1 MHDYYTSIIVLC
13 WMGLGTLCILVHEHG
28 RIPPEGK
35 RRFYLTYAI
44 VAVSALAEWCGVQ
57 LDGRENLPEWTLR
70 LAKSADYILT
80 PMAGGA
86 LVMQMRLQNIWQK
99 AINTILI
106 VNAGVQLISIPGE
119 WMTVID
125 EHNHYI
131 HGPLFPAYLC
141 ACLAVILLIII
152 QFIHYGR
159 TFKRQNRVSLYSAM
173 LLVVIGIA
181 MQELL
186 SGVRTDY
193 LGMTLGAAMMFI
205 HFTEYSQIAADDMMA
220 EQRVQIML
228 SQIKPHFLYNTLG
241 SIEALCERDPKA
253 AKLATRKFSKYLR
266 GNMNSLGGENLIP
279 FETELQHTRLYLEL
293 EQIRFGDALQ
303 VEYDI
308 GAHDF
313 FIPPLTLEP
322 IVENAVKH
330 GIRANPDGRGAV
342 RISVKEHEDRYEVR
356 VTDDG
361 PGFDPDSFSDDGTHI
376 GIRNVRERLERVCGG
391 RLMIQAAPVRGAA
404 ATIEIPKNGMAGVI
418 RC

>member
-1 MHDYYTSIIVLC
+1 MPDYYTSVIVLC
-13 WMGLGTLCILVHEHG
+13 WMGLGTLCILVRENG

-57 LDGRENLPEWTLR
+57 LNGREDMPEWALR

-86 LVMQMRLQNIWQK
+86 LVMQMRLHNIWQK
-99 AINTILI
+99 VINFILA
-106 VNAGVQLISIPGE
+106 VNAAVQLVSIPGE

-131 HGPLFPAYLC
+131 HGPLFPFYLC
-141 ACLAVILLIII
+141 ACLAVILLIVV
-152 QFIHYGR
+152 QFVIYGR
-159 TFKRQNRVSLYSAM
+159 TFKRQNRISLYSAM
-173 LLVVIGIA
+173 MLVAVGVA

-186 SGVRTDY
+186 TDVRTDY

-220 EQRVQIML
+220 EQRVQLML
-228 SQIKPHFLYNTLG
+228 SQIRPHFLYNTLG

-266 GNMNSLGGENLIP
+266 GNMNSLGGENMIP

-293 EQIRFGDALQ
+293 EQIRFGDALH

-308 GAHDF
+308 GASGF

-330 GIRANPDGRGAV
+330 GIRENPDGRGTV
-342 RISVKEHEDRYEVR
+342 CITVEEYPDRYELR

-361 PGFDPDSFSDDGTHI
+361 PGFDPQAIPADGSHI
-376 GIRNVRERLERVCGG
+376 GIRNVRERLDRICGG
-391 RLMIQAAPVRGAA
+391 SLSISPLPARGTLV
-404 ATIEIPKNGMAGVI
+404 TILLPKKEG
-418 RC
+418 